1 MWGPINHDAQMCE
14 KSLPYL
20 GFVIY
25 NCLIKIENNYLIYTY
40 LNKLAWKWT

>member
-14 KSLPYL
+14 KSLPCL

-25 NCLIKIENNYLIYTY
+25 NCPIKNLGQLFNLYIPQ
-40 LNKLAWKWT
+40 

>member
-1 MWGPINHDAQMCE
+1 MWGPINHDAQICE

-25 NCLIKIENNYLIYTY
+25 NCLIKNWEQLFNLYIPQ
-40 LNKLAWKWT
+40 